1 MYDIVGKRNLWFAIS
16 ALLTI
21 PGLFFIVLGGL
32 KPSIDFTGGT
42 EWEVRYADE
51 PTAAEMSAALA
62 ELGYDEAIVTQLGDG
77 FLRIRTEPIDLIPPR
92 TPAPVA
98 TASVSAS
105 PSGSIEPSASAS
117 ASASAEPSGS
127 ASAEPSA
134 SAPATASSEPSASA
148 SASAS
153 AEPSASAAATASAQ
167 ASPSAEPTP
176 APIADN
182 TPFADLERQLEDR
195 FGAGEPRSLRTVGP
209 IIGAD
214 LIRSSA
220 ILIIIGEL
228 FILAYL
234 WLRFGFR
241 FGTAAIVALLHD
253 VILVVGTFAILG
265 FFLNV
270 EFDALFVTALLTI
283 IGFSVHDTIVV
294 FDRIRENRIRHAG
307 ESFGAVVNHSI
318 LQTIGRSIITSLTVV
333 VTLGALLLLG
343 PPTIRTFTLALLLGV
358 VSGTYSSIFNA
369 SQILVAW
376 NDWSARRKA
385 RAGIPRPA
393 RGGSR

>member
-16 ALLTI
+16 AILTI
-21 PGLFFIVLGGL
+21 PGLIFIFLGGL

-51 PTAAEMSAALA
+51 PSAAEMTTTLA
-62 ELGYDEAIVTQLGDG
+62 ELGYPDALVTELSDG
-77 FLRIRTEPIDLIPPR
+77 FLRIRTEPIDLVPAQ
-92 TPAPVA
+92 TPAP
-98 TASVSAS
+98 S
-105 PSGSIEPSASAS
+105 PSASAS
-117 ASASAEPSGS
+117 ASAVAS
-127 ASAEPSA
+127 ASASASVSVEPSTSGEA
-134 SAPATASSEPSASA
+134 SPSG

-153 AEPSASAAATASAQ
+153 AEPSASPSATASPSASASAS

-176 APIADN
+176 PSIAEG
-182 TPFADLERQLEDR
+182 TEFADLEGLLEDR
-195 FGAGEPRSLRTVGP
+195 FGPGDPRSVRTVGP
-209 IIGAD
+209 IIGAE
-214 LIRSSA
+214 LIRTSA
-220 ILIIIGEL
+220 ILIIVGEL

-234 WLRFGFR
+234 WMRFGFR
-241 FGTAAIVALLHD
+241 FGTAAIIALLHD

-265 FFLNV
+265 YFFNL

-294 FDRIRENRIRHAG
+294 FDRIRENRVRHAG
-307 ESFGAVVNHSI
+307 ESFGAIVNHSI
-318 LQTIGRSIITSLTVV
+318 LQTVARSIITSLTVV

-343 PPTIRTFTLALLLGV
+343 PPTIQTFTLALLLGV

-376 NDWSARRKA
+376 DEWDRSRKA
-385 RAGIPRPA
+385 RQGTARPA
-393 RGGSR
+393 RSGAR